1 MESVKDTPV
10 RFDIKAEELDFA
22 HFIEA
27 VKLSPQLVQTSF
39 TPSDDKNHF
48 VIYKFTEGILQG
60 AGKCVVVYDTKA
72 GKISLTARADV
83 LERFKQLYIKRDSLI
98 METRANIGKA
108 NSSAMVVCA
117 DKSRLPTEH
126 RGKNLPRKAAVHSTE
141 SKIRLQDKVESKQKK
156 ASTKNAG
163 TSNRSDETHTSSDTK
178 LSDNARPLH
187 SVADNDSVPE
197 YKNGYAIKKYARRR
211 LEEALK
217 GVKAMRGVS
226 CKPDAVANKGKPDE
240 AETYMISGS
249 GGQKVILRYMPKKE
263 ILQIQ
268 GRRCHLFS
276 DVQVLLLKDADFKS
290 VVVTRDE
297 PEKGKNTQNAS
308 TMQRRLK
315 KVLPDAFELLGEQS
329 KMDLTIG
336 YIDINNSETKLS
348 DYSSLLTPPYRGLE
362 KFISDLQKARGIE
375 VKMIGQGYEKDD
387 DGNYRLKSGYR
398 KRIDSV
404 VYNEV
409 MSALYVEY
417 FSRRNFYTHSDFSGD
432 GAPRIITDKQ
442 EVKRIFDHLIEV
454 LNYNGKKLKEIGFTI
469 RTSQSAKE

>member
-156 ASTKNAG
+156 ASTKKCRNV
-163 TSNRSDETHTSSDTK
+163 K
-178 LSDNARPLH
+178 PLGRN
-187 SVADNDSVPE
+187 S
-197 YKNGYAIKKYARRR
+197 YK
-211 LEEALK
+211 
-217 GVKAMRGVS
+217 
-226 CKPDAVANKGKPDE
+226 
-240 AETYMISGS
+240 
-249 GGQKVILRYMPKKE
+249 LRY
-263 ILQIQ
+263 
-268 GRRCHLFS
+268 
-276 DVQVLLLKDADFKS
+276 
-290 VVVTRDE
+290 
-297 PEKGKNTQNAS
+297 
-308 TMQRRLK
+308 
-315 KVLPDAFELLGEQS
+315 
-329 KMDLTIG
+329 
-336 YIDINNSETKLS
+336 ET
-348 DYSSLLTPPYRGLE
+348 
-362 KFISDLQKARGIE
+362 
-375 VKMIGQGYEKDD
+375 V
-387 DGNYRLKSGYR
+387 
-398 KRIDSV
+398 
-404 VYNEV
+404 
-409 MSALYVEY
+409 
-417 FSRRNFYTHSDFSGD
+417 
-432 GAPRIITDKQ
+432 
-442 EVKRIFDHLIEV
+442 
-454 LNYNGKKLKEIGFTI
+454 
-469 RTSQSAKE
+469 